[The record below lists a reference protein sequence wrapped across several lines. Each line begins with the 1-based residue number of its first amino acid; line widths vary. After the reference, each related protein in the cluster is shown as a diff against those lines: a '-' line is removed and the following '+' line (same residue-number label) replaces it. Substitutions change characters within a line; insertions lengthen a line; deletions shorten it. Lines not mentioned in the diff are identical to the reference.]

1 MPNKILRRRGSNPNR
16 NETMTYGIK
25 KAANTP
31 SGKPFLFT
39 TTGDWLSARF
49 VGLGSNHTAKEW
61 KTEAGAKRVAAK
73 RGGEVFTITETMNY

>member
-1 MPNKILRRRGSNPNR
+1 MQATDASKNKTLTGNAK
-16 NETMTYGIK
+16 MTYGIK
-25 KAANTP
+25 KASNAP

-39 TTGDWLSARF
+39 TTGDWISARF
-49 VGLGSNHTAKEW
+49 VGLGSNHAAKEW

>member
-1 MPNKILRRRGSNPNR
+1 
-16 NETMTYGIK
+16 MTYGIK
-25 KAANTP
+25 KASNAS

-39 TTGDWLSARF
+39 TTGDWISARF
-49 VGLGSNHTAKEW
+49 VGLGSNHAAKEW

>member
-1 MPNKILRRRGSNPNR
+1 MTRADDNPSR
-16 NETMTYGIK
+16 DTTMTYGIK

-49 VGLGSNHTAKEW
+49 VGLGSNHSAKEW
-61 KTEAGAKRVAAK
+61 KTEAGAKRTAAK